1 MSHNVKF
8 SDKSQKRKIA
18 SLVEMRKD
26 RNARHLEQ
34 QASKESKVKA
44 TGIKIVHTH
53 IKHAIFS
60 LLIKLG
66 SKVNHNIFEK

>member
-1 MSHNVKF
+1 MSQNVKF

-26 RNARHLEQ
+26 RNTRHLEQ
-34 QASKESKVKA
+34 KSAKERTVKA
-44 TGIKIVHTH
+44 TAGKIVHTQ
-53 IKHAIFS
+53 IRNAIFS

-66 SKVNHNIFEK
+66 SQVNVKN